1 MTKLSYRQLYLVEKE
16 KKVSDG
22 ANIWLKL
29 ECIILLILTLTC

>member
-1 MTKLSYRQLYLVEKE
+1 MTKLSYWQLYLVEKE